1 MAQDTLSGPWDRA
14 VNSQKICVCRIVIRH
29 CPCLGVSAEAPQ
41 LRTTGDRYPHARK
54 MLDHLGQY
62 RSQVPQKHSPSEPGV
77 MGEDGGRWSVRRKDF
92 QQGLV
97 RVMVSLLAH
106 SDEERFCSLHCSQAS
121 KGTAAPSPER
131 EAMPAVQSDLQNA
144 RRLDGAAEEGL
155 IPELLHKPRQLT
167 LGVACAG
174 GNPFPASLGTFSR
187 ITLSRGSG
195 YHDTTPPQGSFHSFC
210 LAQPLGAFSLV
221 PSEDVRL
228 P

>member
-1 MAQDTLSGPWDRA
+1 M
-14 VNSQKICVCRIVIRH
+14 
-29 CPCLGVSAEAPQ
+29 
-41 LRTTGDRYPHARK
+41 
-54 MLDHLGQY
+54 
-62 RSQVPQKHSPSEPGV
+62 
-77 MGEDGGRWSVRRKDF
+77 RRKDF

-174 GNPFPASLGTFSR
+174 GNPFPASPGTFSR